1 MNRLIVDASV
11 AIKWSIPEIHSAE
24 ALRYLDP
31 SIERHAPELLLA
43 EIDNILLKKTN
54 RGEITSDESLRIA
67 GEIRESDTTIHPMGA
82 LMVSALSIALATG
95 RSAYD
100 SMDLALADLLGS
112 KVVTAD
118 RKLYNGLQSGP

>member
-1 MNRLIVDASV
+1 
-11 AIKWSIPEIHSAE
+11 
-24 ALRYLDP
+24 
-31 SIERHAPELLLA
+31 
-43 EIDNILLKKTN
+43 
-54 RGEITSDESLRIA
+54 
-67 GEIRESDTTIHPMGA
+67 MGA

-118 RKLYNGLQSGP
+118 RKLYNGLQSGPYARLIAWVEDELGNESTPPIG